1 MTDELVE
8 KLERVVF
15 RLYRS
20 MRRRPEL
27 QDLAPQDPVLL
38 KRIRA
43 LPGVG
48 VAELAELERLRGPTI
63 TSHIKRLVSMGM
75 VRRVAHPTDR
85 RRAGL
90 HITARGQRAIERSTA
105 VRHKDLAARLAR
117 LEPDELAI
125 LAQAADVLVKLA
137 EEPGT
142 EVRRAEAAGG
152 VTEQDG
158 STHL

>member
-1 MTDELVE
+1 MVTDELVE

-43 LPGVG
+43 SPGVG

-63 TSHIKRLVSMGM
+63 TSHVKRLVAMGM
-75 VRRVAHPTDR
+75 LRRIAHPTDR

-90 HITARGQRAIERSTA
+90 HITPKGQRAIELSTA

-117 LEPDELAI
+117 LAPDELAV

-137 EEPGT
+137 EEP
-142 EVRRAEAAGG
+142 EAEGPRVEASP
-152 VTEQDG
+152 EP
-158 STHL
+158 